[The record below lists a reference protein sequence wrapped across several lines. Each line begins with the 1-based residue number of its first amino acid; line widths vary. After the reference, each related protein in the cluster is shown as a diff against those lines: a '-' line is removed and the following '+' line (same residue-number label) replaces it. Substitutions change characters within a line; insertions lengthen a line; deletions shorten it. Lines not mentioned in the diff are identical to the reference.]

1 MADDVYL
8 TYYALFVP
16 LLPCLRCKEDTH
28 HIAET
33 VSRTYSIL
41 LYGKSSKQVGVCPR
55 LGCTL
60 EYQTSFDIVQTVIGI

>member
-16 LLPCLRCKEDTH
+16 LLPCLRCKEGTH

-41 LYGKSSKQVGVCPR
+41 LHGKSSKQVG
-55 LGCTL
+55 
-60 EYQTSFDIVQTVIGI
+60 F